1 MRKGSQ
7 RSLCSPLAKLR
18 LSVQWS
24 TYICLPLLL
33 GITSPIMI
41 FIERLENCAF
51 ASNFKLVIMNS
62 NG

>member
-24 TYICLPLLL
+24 AYICLPLLL
-33 GITSPIMI
+33 GITSPII

-51 ASNFKLVIMNS
+51 ASNFKLVIMNP
-62 NG
+62 ND